1 MSMAAWGCNMS
12 KRRVVVTGFGV
23 VSPLGNDVPTFWS
36 NVKANKSGIGP
47 ITLIDASDLAV
58 KIAGEVKD
66 FNPTTKIDPKDAK
79 KMDRFAQFAVYA
91 ALEAMDSAHLQKES
105 LDPLRT
111 GVCLGTGQGGSD
123 TIQEA
128 VIRLTERGP
137 SRVPPF
143 TVAKGLSNF
152 GAAQIA
158 LMLGVHGPN
167 MTVVTACAAATD
179 ALGQAMHLIRDDH
192 ADIMFAGGSEASIV
206 RMCMASF
213 INIQALSS
221 RNDEPEKA
229 SRPFD
234 KDRDGFVMA
243 EGSGIL
249 VLEEYEHAVARGAKI
264 YAEIAGFGAT
274 CDAHHVTA
282 PDPEGLW
289 ISKAIEL
296 ALADADMKP
305 EDIEYVSAHGT
316 ATPLNDPTETK
327 AIKRAFGP
335 HAYNLKISS
344 LKSMIGH
351 CIGAAGAI
359 ETIASILGMQEDYI
373 HPTINLDNPDPEC
386 DLDYVPNK
394 GISMPVH
401 AFIKESMGFGGQNA
415 VLVVTRP

>member
-1 MSMAAWGCNMS
+1 MS

-47 ITLIDASDLAV
+47 ITIIDSSDLAV
-58 KIAGEVKD
+58 KIAGEVKG
-66 FNPTTKIDPKDAK
+66 FNPALRIDPKDSK

-91 ALEAMDSAHLQKES
+91 ALEALESAQLQKAS
-105 LDPLRT
+105 LDPVRT
-111 GVCLGTGQGGSD
+111 GVCLGTGQGGSS
-123 TIQEA
+123 TTEEA
-128 VIRLTERGP
+128 AIRLTERGP
-137 SRVPPF
+137 SRVPPM
-143 TVAKGLSNF
+143 TVAKGLANF
-152 GAAQIA
+152 AAAQIA
-158 LMLGVHGPN
+158 LSLGIHGPN

-179 ALGQAMHLIRDDH
+179 AMGQAMHLIRDGH
-192 ADIMFAGGSEASIV
+192 ADIMFSGGSEASIV

-234 KDRDGFVMA
+234 KDRDGFIMS
-243 EGSGIL
+243 EGAGIL
-249 VLEEYEHAVARGAKI
+249 VLEEYEHAKARNAKI

-274 CDAHHVTA
+274 CDAHHLTA

-289 ISKAIEL
+289 VSKAIEL
-296 ALADADMKP
+296 ALADAGMKP
-305 EDIEYVSAHGT
+305 EDIDYVSAHGT
-316 ATPLNDPTETK
+316 ATPLNDPIETK
-327 AIKRAFGP
+327 AIKHAFGQ
-335 HAYNLKISS
+335 HAYKLKISS

-359 ETIASILGMQEDYI
+359 ETIAAILGMNEGYI

-386 DLDYVPNK
+386 DLDYVPNM
-394 GISMPVH
+394 GIHVPVR
-401 AFIKESMGFGGQNA
+401 AFVKESMGFGGQNA
-415 VLVVTRP
+415 VLVITRP